1 MTIDVHAHFVPPA
14 IIETLAAR
22 GADFGIDLLETEP
35 GCHCC
40 RFPSGTRIRPFFD
53 TILNVD
59 KRLADMERQQID
71 RQILSL
77 WTDIFGYELAPDK
90 GEKWHGLLNDSLARL
105 CEKHPGK
112 FSWMGSGPLNDAA
125 RAARELERTMAAGA
139 VGVIVS
145 THVEGRN
152 LGECPLDEF
161 WAACRALGAPVFFH
175 PTQLMA
181 PPRAARFGLNQI
193 CAYTNDTT
201 MTVGSMISGGVMDR
215 YPELEIILSHGGGSF
230 PYLVGRFDRMHRAA
244 AASVTGNV
252 AMAEPS
258 GYLRRF
264 HYDTILH
271 NGPALRYLR
280 DLVGADR
287 LLLGTDVPFPPG
299 DPDAL
304 DSLRAA
310 AFTEAEIHK
319 IAEENPR
326 ALFDALPM

>member
-1 MTIDVHAHFVPPA
+1 
-14 IIETLAAR
+14 
-22 GADFGIDLLETEP
+22 
-35 GCHCC
+35 
-40 RFPSGTRIRPFFD
+40 
-53 TILNVD
+53 
-59 KRLADMERQQID
+59 
-71 RQILSL
+71 
-77 WTDIFGYELAPDK
+77 
-90 GEKWHGLLNDSLARL
+90 
-105 CEKHPGK
+105 
-112 FSWMGSGPLNDAA
+112 
-125 RAARELERTMAAGA
+125 
-139 VGVIVS
+139 
-145 THVEGRN
+145 VEGRN